1 MAKKVRFPLKMADG
15 AQVRTLEELREH
27 FDPESVLAY
36 YDNGKLNTWLNDR
49 YEEST
54 AAKLAELDPSDAD
67 FKKRLCE
74 TLGATYEAG
83 AAESVDFE
91 AVAARNRRLE
101 RLRAFTADDAI
112 LAAVDS
118 VAFSQEDL
126 ADLLDDDI
134 SPIYLYGEMFRV
146 PAGKGGVTYIGVN
159 RPKLES
165 GGSVLDFAVKG
176 IVFKDVETGWDEA
189 SMNPIEAMLKLGEAY
204 WTGDGVNKDKS
215 EAVKWYRK
223 AAEHGDVD
231 AMCMLGEAYLD
242 GDGVDEDKSE
252 TVKWFRKAAEH
263 GNKDVMTSLGA
274 AYWTGDGVDEDK
286 SEAVKCFRKTAEH
299 GIAAA
304 MHNLGIAYQ
313 YGNGVD
319 EDQSEADKWYCKAAE
334 LGYKSEP

>member
-54 AAKLAELDPSDAD
+54 AAKLAELDPSAAD

-74 TLGATYEAG
+74 ALGVAYEAG
-83 AAESVDFE
+83 AVESVDFE

-112 LAAVDS
+112 LAAVDR

-134 SPIYLYGEMFRV
+134 SPIYLCGERFSV
-146 PAGKGGVTYIGVN
+146 PVGKGGVTYIGVN
-159 RPKLES
+159 KPKLDSS
-165 GGSVLDFAVKG
+165 GSALDFIANG
-176 IVFKDVETGWDEA
+176 IVFQDVETGWDEDINDDIVIVNLIKSA
-189 SMNPIEAMLKLGEAY
+189 ANPVEAMFKLGEDYWLGRDVDEDMPEGVKWFRKAAEQGNADAMCYLGKAY
-204 WTGDGVNKDKS
+204 RYGNGVDEDKS

-223 AAEHGDVD
+223 AAELGNAAAMFGLGLAYRFGHGV
-231 AMCMLGEAYLD
+231 AK
-242 GDGVDEDKSE
+242 DKSE
-252 TVKWFRKAAEH
+252 
-263 GNKDVMTSLGA
+263 G
-274 AYWTGDGVDEDK
+274 
-286 SEAVKCFRKTAEH
+286 
-299 GIAAA
+299 
-304 MHNLGIAYQ
+304 
-313 YGNGVD
+313 
-319 EDQSEADKWYCKAAE
+319 DKWYRKATE
-334 LGYKSEP
+334 LGYRRSI